1 MLQSCLR
8 ERKYIFMKAG
18 SRMHFLNI
26 FFKVQISEACNEQAV
41 WLHRTALVI
50 PSKTEVSL
58 YRACHAVH
66 LRTK

>member
-1 MLQSCLR
+1 MSP
-8 ERKYIFMKAG
+8 RKKIYIHE
-18 SRMHFLNI
+18 SRITNAFLEY